1 MTEGGSWSMADE
13 MLSDR
18 RRENSARRLA
28 QAVGLKVSKA
38 GRRDMN
44 FPDFGRFSVWDA
56 ELGRAVSPTGEYF
69 DRSESGG
76 APHYENGV
84 EQDRVPSSR
93 YTRQPP
99 YAQVAVRVRT
109 LAVPPRVPGWL
120 FAGGSS
126 DPFPK
131 LLDVSAT

>member
-1 MTEGGSWSMADE
+1 VTEGGSWSMADE

-69 DRSESGG
+69 EHTLTLDELEDFLSE
-76 APHYENGV
+76 
-84 EQDRVPSSR
+84 
-93 YTRQPP
+93 
-99 YAQVAVRVRT
+99 AVSKRCVRESMNEAIND
-109 LAVPPRVPGWL
+109 L
-120 FAGGSS
+120 
-126 DPFPK
+126 
-131 LLDVSAT
+131 